1 MSAFAYLPFAHIAPA
16 SGATGW
22 LAWDWE
28 LLVAPVLALLV
39 FCYGRGLLRIWR
51 RGGVG
56 AAVRPAQAASF
67 AAGVLVLLAALV
79 GPLDT
84 ETATSFSAHMLQHML
99 LMVVAAPL
107 VAYGAPIAPML
118 LGLPPDVRGGVLHWR
133 RSSTGK
139 RVLDWITRPPVTW
152 SLYAAALIFWHVP
165 SIYQAALSTGV
176 VHGVEHVT
184 LFTVALLSWWTLIGP
199 ARHRRLAYGPSVLY
213 VFGLMLL
220 CTGISAWF
228 TLAPHPLYGAY
239 STGSF
244 GLTAL
249 EDQQMAGVVMGVMTG
264 IAYLATGA
272 TLFLLWLQAEERRS
286 DIPHRLA
293 PPMPHPM
300 TTGGERHG

>member
-1 MSAFAYLPFAHIAPA
+1 MSAQTYLPFAHIAPT
-16 SGATGW
+16 SGVTGW

-28 LLVAPVLALLV
+28 LLIAPMLALLI
-39 FCYGRGLLRIWR
+39 FCYGRGLWRIWH

-56 AAVRPAQAASF
+56 AAIRPVRAGCF
-67 AAGVLVLLAALV
+67 AGGVLVLLAALV

-84 ETATSFSAHMLQHML
+84 ATTTSFSAHMLQHML

-107 VAYGAPIAPML
+107 IAFGTPIAPML
-118 LGLPPDVRGGVLHWR
+118 LGLPSDVRSGVVHWR

-139 RVLDWITRPPVTW
+139 HVLDWIGRPPVTW
-152 SLYAAALIFWHVP
+152 SLYAGALIFWHVP
-165 SIYQAALSTGV
+165 SIYEAALTTGV
-176 VHGVEHVT
+176 VHGLEHVT
-184 LFTVALLSWWTLIGP
+184 LFSVALLSWWTLIGP
-199 ARHRRLAYGPSVLY
+199 AKHRRLAYGPSVLY

-228 TLAPHPLYGAY
+228 TLAPRVLYGFY

-244 GLTAL
+244 GFTAL

-264 IAYLATGA
+264 IAYLTAGA
-272 TLFLLWLQAEERRS
+272 TLFLLWLQDEERRS

-293 PPMPHPM
+293 PPMPGPM
-300 TTGGERHG
+300 TAQGERHG